1 MSVFCGLLL
10 CIPINVNGNSRSGEM
25 DFKVKEL
32 WSTEK
37 YYRPS
42 WLAEKRNFW
51 NLDALEW
58 LKLKQ
63 YYFDLSDSL
72 LIVSVLKLFL
82 FFFVSLFFFLL
93 LKKWRVHAPHLPVP
107 AALNIIRVYIRYLVV
122 NNTHREKFRN
132 SSIQEYAILA
142 VSDFCLQ
149 NQLKFYNFIEFYL
162 FYKECRCLNK
172 VIHQIHRRWR
182 NAYAPINQFYG
193 KMWLGPEGTMKNI
206 TLTWQTTEKH
216 WQRQLPLL
224 KCKKALVMLLRNIPE
239 EEKCKFLNK

>member
-1 MSVFCGLLL
+1 
-10 CIPINVNGNSRSGEM
+10 M

-51 NLDALEW
+51 NLDSLEW

-122 NNTHREKFRN
+122 NNTHWEKFRN

-149 NQLKFYNFIEFYL
+149 NQLKLHNSTEFYL

-172 VIHQIHRRWR
+172 VSHQNTQKMEDCLCSHQ
-182 NAYAPINQFYG
+182 PILRQDVTWTRDHEKYYI
-193 KMWLGPEGTMKNI
+193 KMTNNW
-206 TLTWQTTEKH
+206 
-216 WQRQLPLL
+216 
-224 KCKKALVMLLRNIPE
+224 KALTTTITATKM
-239 EEKCKFLNK
+239 